1 LAGPSQPRV
10 MVLVVVAATRR
21 LLGVPG
27 EGAVVVVVGVLPMV
41 AVNSGVVT
49 PPPRIE

>member
-1 LAGPSQPRV
+1 

-27 EGAVVVVVGVLPMV
+27 EGAVVAVAVVVGVFPMV